1 MILVELFSK
10 ADCHL
15 CDEAKAVLEKVQ
27 CGIPFSLK
35 EIKLTDGDE
44 KFEEYAELVPVVLI
58 DKVLTFKYRVNEHSL
73 RIRLQQLASSSGKP
87 DEEEEPA

>member
-10 ADCHL
+10 HDCHL

-27 CGIPFSLK
+27 REIPFSLK

-44 KFEEYAELVPVVLI
+44 KFEEYADLVPVVLI
-58 DKVLTFKYRVNEHSL
+58 DRILAFKYRINEHTL
-73 RIRLQQLASSSGKP
+73 RIRLQQLASSGGVP
-87 DEEEEPA
+87 DEEEETG

>member
-1 MILVELFSK
+1 MILIELYSK
-10 ADCHL
+10 HDCHL

-27 CGIPFSLK
+27 REIPFSLK

-58 DKVLTFKYRVNEHSL
+58 DRVLAFRYRVNEHML
-73 RIRLQQLASSSGKP
+73 RIRLQQLASSSRKP
-87 DEEEEPA
+87 DEEEESA